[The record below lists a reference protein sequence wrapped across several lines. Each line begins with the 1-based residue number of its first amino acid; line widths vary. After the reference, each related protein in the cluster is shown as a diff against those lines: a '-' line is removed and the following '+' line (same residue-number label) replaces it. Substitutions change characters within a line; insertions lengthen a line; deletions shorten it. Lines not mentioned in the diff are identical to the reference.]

1 MVLQSSATLE
11 NTIRTIFPEIWLRQL
26 SIKTCFIKRE
36 RKIKSEVMFW
46 VLTLGFCVYN
56 QHTIAS
62 LKRLYE
68 MKANISISDSSWY
81 DRFTPELVEFLHK
94 CVIHGIEELA
104 KEPGRKLSKKLKN
117 FQDVLIQDSTI
128 VRIHSSLADKFPAA
142 RSKTVAAG
150 VKVSIL
156 VSAIANGPKTIA
168 LYSEKTAE
176 IKTLRIG
183 PWIKDRILLVD
194 LGFYKNQMLAR
205 VEENGGFFVSRIKK
219 NMNPVVASIEEGV
232 PKTKCEEFIGK
243 TVNECI
249 KQLSGKDF
257 DAVVK
262 IIFKRRKYKGKQKND
277 EMRVRLVAVYND
289 EDQKHHIYITN
300 IQKDV
305 LNAKEIAKLYGA
317 RWDIELLFKEL
328 KSGYALDL
336 LETKNVHIIEALIW
350 TAMLTLI
357 VSRRI
362 YSLVKN
368 SIASPNKKNRY
379 TQLRWSKIFAE
390 KAADLLT
397 VILHRCEIQRNFE
410 TTISAYKRQALDP
423 HVKRERFREEWF
435 E

>member
-1 MVLQSSATLE
+1 M
-11 NTIRTIFPEIWLRQL
+11 
-26 SIKTCFIKRE
+26 
-36 RKIKSEVMFW
+36 
-46 VLTLGFCVYN
+46 
-56 QHTIAS
+56 
-62 LKRLYE
+62 
-68 MKANISISDSSWY
+68 
-81 DRFTPELVEFLHK
+81 
-94 CVIHGIEELA
+94 
-104 KEPGRKLSKKLKN
+104 
-117 FQDVLIQDSTI
+117 
-128 VRIHSSLADKFPAA
+128 
-142 RSKTVAAG
+142 
-150 VKVSIL
+150 
-156 VSAIANGPKTIA
+156 VSAVANGSKTIA

-194 LGFYKNQMLAR
+194 LGFYKNQMFAR

-219 NMNPVVASIEEGV
+219 NMNPIVVSIEEGV
-232 PKTKCEEFIGK
+232 PKTKCKEFIGK

-249 KQLSGKDF
+249 EQLSGKDF
-257 DAVVK
+257 DTVVK
-262 IIFKRRKYKGKQKND
+262 IVFKRRKYKGKQKKD

-305 LNAKEIAKLYGA
+305 LNAKDIAKLYGA

-328 KSGYALDL
+328 KSRYALYV

-350 TAMLTLI
+350 SAMLTLI

-368 SIASPNKKNRY
+368 SAANSKKKYRY

-397 VILHRCEIQRNFE
+397 VILHKCEIQRTFK
-410 TTISAYKRQALDP
+410 TTMSAYKNQALDP
-423 HVKRERFREEWF
+423 HVKRERFRKEWF